1 MDVGET
7 LYVATREEW
16 RRWLAERRR
25 GEARSNV
32 RGTSRTP
39 EMPDVRWL
47 SS

>member
-7 LYVATREEW
+7 LCVATRGEW

-25 GEARSNV
+25 GEARSNIW
-32 RGTSRTP
+32 GTSRTP
-39 EMPDVRWL
+39 EMLDVSWL